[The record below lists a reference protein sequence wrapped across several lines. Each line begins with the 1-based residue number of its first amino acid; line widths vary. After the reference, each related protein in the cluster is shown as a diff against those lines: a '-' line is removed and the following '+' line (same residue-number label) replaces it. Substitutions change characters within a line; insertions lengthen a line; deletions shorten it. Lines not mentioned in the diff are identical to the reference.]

1 MLGKR
6 ATQMPLFEVGNVFAL
21 TLDPAGFH
29 AQLALAAPRLFQDQD
44 FAIFYKDKQGR
55 PSVPP
60 SLLALATLLQHEA
73 GVSDQEA
80 IDRTAYDLRWAAVLR
95 KEAGVPL
102 CAKST
107 FPLFRAHLVLHPE
120 VQTLFLASL
129 HEARRSGL
137 LKGQALHIALDTKPI
152 HGRGAVQDTFNLL
165 ATGIRQLARALAR
178 HAEQKPEDFLND
190 NALARYTKA
199 SLKGSA
205 DIDWSDEAAK
215 NDLLTTVV
223 TDARRLLA
231 LARCS
236 SPAVQQAASLL
247 EQLLLQDIEVATTD
261 TADATTDTADAMTD
275 TADVDAVSR
284 RADDQAVIKEGTMKG
299 RRPSATDPD
308 IRHGRKSAS
317 KRFDG
322 HKADVAVDQD
332 SQIIVA
338 FAVLAGDAGDAS
350 GALALVEAAETNTAQ
365 PVEATTGDCAYG
377 GGPTRQ
383 TFALAQR
390 ALLAKVPKEAS
401 RNGLFAKSDFVID
414 ADKAQVTCPAG
425 RIATTFSTA
434 PEGDRTFLFGRVC
447 AACALRSRCTT
458 SKSGRRISVH
468 PQEAVLQAAR
478 AYQKT
483 PDGKAQLRKRVVV
496 EHRLARLGQLGIGQA
511 RYFGRART
519 RFQLM
524 LACTLANFRWVWNQ
538 EARQAALSGAK
549 TLPVLLR
556 GVLQTCFWFVRSL
569 LLSGCAILRTEAT
582 VPLCSPR
589 QA

>member
-6 ATQMPLFEVGNVFAL
+6 TTQMPLFEVGNVFAL

-107 FPLFRAHLVLHPE
+107 FQLFRAHLVLHPE

-205 DIDWSDEAAK
+205 DIDWSEEAAK

-247 EQLLLQDIEVATTD
+247 EQLLLQDIEVGTTD
-261 TADATTDTADAMTD
+261 TAGEGGAALVANE
-275 TADVDAVSR
+275 
-284 RADDQAVIKEGTMKG
+284 QAVIKEGTVKG
-299 RRPSATDPD
+299 RLPSATDPD

-383 TFALAQR
+383 AFALAQR

-589 QA
+589 PA